1 MLCYPANPTNPLRN
15 HFFALT
21 SRAMRHTFMDYA
33 RSRSAKEEAV
43 VKNVPL
49 DAAQVAIDNAHTIW
63 NHLMKR

>member
-1 MLCYPANPTNPLRN
+1 
-15 HFFALT
+15 
-21 SRAMRHTFMDYA
+21 MDYA